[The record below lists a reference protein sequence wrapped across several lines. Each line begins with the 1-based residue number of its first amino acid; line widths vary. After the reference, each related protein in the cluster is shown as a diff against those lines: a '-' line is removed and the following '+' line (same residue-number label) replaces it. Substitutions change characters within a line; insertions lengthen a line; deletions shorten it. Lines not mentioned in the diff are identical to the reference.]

1 MWIDRPRE
9 KLAPATG
16 AFYGI
21 GLPELTVVA
30 TLLRVGRLSDVFE
43 TLALRQLSF
52 RQSRRITGLL
62 ATTALLAVA
71 APTGGEQRP
80 ASYARRADRKNALQK
95 NASCGLRRG
104 RGLVLVHKK
113 SVDDGRNKKEA
124 PRRHGM
130 LREKRLRLTV
140 RENHGTRPGRLHE
153 TNENPIRTYRAA

>member
-9 KLAPATG
+9 ELAPAAG

-30 TLLRVGRLSDVFE
+30 ALLRVGRLSDVFE
-43 TLALRQLSF
+43 TLALRQFSF

-62 ATTALLAVA
+62 ATTALLTA
-71 APTGGEQRP
+71 AATGGEQRP

-95 NASCGLRRG
+95 NASRGLRRG
-104 RGLVLVHKK
+104 RCLVLMHKK

-124 PRRHGM
+124 PRRHGVP
-130 LREKRLRLTV
+130 LLTV
-140 RENHGTRPGRLHE
+140 REDRGTRRPKRPYE
-153 TNENPIRTYRAA
+153 TNGNPIKTYRAA